1 MYVYA
6 LFAIILAV
14 QEIKAGR
21 VYGYD
26 LQLPESKTN
35 KGYSILLNISMDFL
49 IPAGNQNYFTIFS
62 ISQD

>member
-35 KGYSILLNISMDFL
+35 KGYIIC
-49 IPAGNQNYFTIFS
+49 
-62 ISQD
+62 